1 MATGSEP
8 RRGVPGRETRQHKE
22 RTKVVG
28 IAFTIVSY

>member
-8 RRGVPGRETRQHKE
+8 RKGVPGRGAREHKE